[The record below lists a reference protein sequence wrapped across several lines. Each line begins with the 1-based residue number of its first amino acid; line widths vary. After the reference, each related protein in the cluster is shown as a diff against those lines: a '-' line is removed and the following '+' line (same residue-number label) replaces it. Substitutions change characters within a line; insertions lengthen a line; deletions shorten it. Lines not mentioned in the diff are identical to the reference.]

1 MQKIRPCLWFDDRA
15 EEAAEFYTSIF
26 GDPAVSDVTRYGPAG
41 PLPEGTVMTVTFDL
55 AGQEFIALNGGPEYS
70 FTPAISLFVRCEDQ
84 AEVDRL
90 WTALTDG
97 GEESMCG
104 WLVDRFGISW
114 QIVPDRLG
122 ELLSDPDPERAR
134 RAMAAMLT
142 MRKIDVRAMEDAAA
156 GVG

>member
-1 MQKIRPCLWFDDRA
+1 MPEIIPNLWFDTEG

-41 PLPEGTVMTVTFDL
+41 PLPEGTVMTVAFDL

-104 WLVDRFGISW
+104 WLVNRFGISW